1 MHKELRK
8 ITVKGVEIVRK
19 VRCPICET
27 KTYFK
32 ERQYLITH
40 ISKKHKSLIPEGWDA
55 SRYENFLRTGKTHG
69 TCMVCK
75 KDTDWNPTTNKYA
88 RLCKDPKCKEA
99 LAKIAEENM
108 IKKTGMTKSE
118 RMKQADVQRNMI
130 YSKHTSG
137 CYEVDGNKIWYDSSY
152 GKEFVEML
160 DTFLNLDM
168 SDVSGPSTNDYTYMY
183 DGKPHMY
190 IPDYR
195 IHSLNL
201 EIEIKDGGDN
211 PNNHPK
217 IQAVDKKKEEE
228 KDKVM
233 YKLQKEGKVHYI
245 KIVNKDYREFFQ
257 LLMQLR
263 EKYDGGVSTISA
275 PKGEDVVS
283 VDEEFNIFDV
293 PENIRKVKDI
303 MRYPEIDKK
312 AHGRTSSYKQ
322 IPVFYMKKIKN
333 LKPKDVSFL
342 EQNIHQTLDVLK
354 EKKRRGNKE
363 YELNEVIKEMENIVI
378 PSFNDRV
385 EYLRKKGGM

>member
-1 MHKELRK
+1 M
-8 ITVKGVEIVRK
+8 RK
-19 VRCPICET
+19 VRCPICEN
-27 KTYFK
+27 KAYFK
-32 ERQYLITH
+32 DRQSLITH
-40 ISKKHKSLIPEGWDA
+40 ISKKHKDSIPDGWEP

-75 KDTDWNPTTNKYA
+75 GDTDWNPTTNKYA
-88 RLCKDPKCKEA
+88 RLCKNPKCKET
-99 LAKIAEENM
+99 LAKQAEENM

-195 IHSLNL
+195 IHSLKL

-233 YKLQKEGKVHYI
+233 YKLQKEGKIHYI

-257 LLMQLR
+257 LLMQLNNQ
-263 EKYDGGVSTISA
+263 YDGVAKVTSQPQEIT
-275 PKGEDVVS
+275 DVVES
-283 VDEEFNIFDV
+283 LTVFDIPDMVKRVDDASKYI
-293 PENIRKVKDI
+293 
-303 MRYPEIDKK
+303 EIDKR
-312 AHGRTSSYKQ
+312 AHGRSNSYKQ
-322 IPVFYMKKIKN
+322 IPIFYMKKIKK
-333 LKPKDVSFL
+333 LEAKDVSIV
-342 EQNIHQTLDVLK
+342 EQQLDRTIATLK
-354 EKKRRGNKE
+354 AKKSDDKG
-363 YELNEVIKEMENIVI
+363 YELEEVIKEMETIVL
-378 PSFNDRV
+378 PAFKRRV
-385 EYLRKKGGM
+385 DHLKGKEAPKHGRNNV

>member
-1 MHKELRK
+1 M
-8 ITVKGVEIVRK
+8 KGVEIVRK

-32 ERQYLITH
+32 DRQSLITH
-40 ISKKHKSLIPEGWDA
+40 ISKKHKSLIPEGWEA

-75 KDTDWNPTTNKYA
+75 KDTEWNPTTNKYA
-88 RLCKDPKCKEA
+88 RLCKDPKCKET
-99 LAKIAEENM
+99 LAKQAEENM

-137 CYEVDGNKIWYDSSY
+137 CHETEDGHKIWYDSSY
-152 GKEFVEML
+152 GKEFVELL
-160 DTFLNLDM
+160 DDYLNLDM
-168 SDVSGPSTNDYTYMY
+168 SDVFGPSTNEYTYIY

-195 IHSLNL
+195 IQSLNL
-201 EIEIKDGGDN
+201 EVEIKDGGDN

-233 YKLQKEGKVHYI
+233 YKLQKEGKIHYI

-263 EKYDGGVSTISA
+263 EKYDGGMASISN
-275 PKGEDVVS
+275 PQGENVVI
-283 VDEEFNIFDV
+283 VDEEFNVFDV
-293 PENIRKVKDI
+293 PENLEKAKSVSKYFE
-303 MRYPEIDKK
+303 MDKK
-312 AHGRTSSYKQ
+312 SHGRTSSYKQ
-322 IPVFYMKKIKN
+322 IPVFYMEKIRT

-342 EQNIHQTLDVLK
+342 EQNIHQILATLK
-354 EKKRRGNKE
+354 AKKRTGGAGGKE
-363 YELNEVIKEMENIVI
+363 YELNEVIKEMEEIVI
-378 PSFNDRV
+378 PKFNERV
-385 EYLRKKGGM
+385 EYLRKKEANKHG

>member
-1 MHKELRK
+1 M
-8 ITVKGVEIVRK
+8 KGVEIVRK

-32 ERQYLITH
+32 DRQSLITH
-40 ISKKHKSLIPEGWDA
+40 ISKKHKSLIPEGWEA

-75 KDTDWNPTTNKYA
+75 KDTEWNPTTNKYA
-88 RLCKDPKCKEA
+88 KVCKDPKCKET
-99 LAKIAEENM
+99 LAKKAEENM

-118 RMKQADVQRNMI
+118 RMKQPDVQRNMI

-137 CYEVDGNKIWYDSSY
+137 CHETEDGHKIWYDSSY
-152 GKEFVEML
+152 GKEFVELL
-160 DTFLNLDM
+160 DDYLNLDM
-168 SDVSGPSTNDYTYMY
+168 SDVFGPSTNEYTYIY

-195 IHSLNL
+195 IQSLNL
-201 EIEIKDGGDN
+201 EVEIKDGGDN

-233 YKLQKEGKVHYI
+233 YKLQKEGKIHYI

-263 EKYDGGVSTISA
+263 EKYDGGMASISN
-275 PKGEDVVS
+275 PQGENVVI

-293 PENIRKVKDI
+293 PENLEKAKNVSKYFE
-303 MRYPEIDKK
+303 MDKK

-322 IPVFYMKKIKN
+322 IPVFYMEKIRT

-342 EQNIHQTLDVLK
+342 EQNIHQTLATLK
-354 EKKRRGNKE
+354 AKKRAGGAGGKE
-363 YELNEVIKEMENIVI
+363 YELNEVIKEMEEIVI
-378 PSFNDRV
+378 PKFNERV
-385 EYLRKKGGM
+385 EYLRKKEANKHG